1 MPKYRDLQSLTKLL
15 ETHTPL
21 NSKLKMLSPLWTHY
35 VYLRSIYPQYNAR
48 SQKSLCLED
57 PKWM

>member
-21 NSKLKMLSPLWTHY
+21 NSKLKMLKNF
-35 VYLRSIYPQYNAR
+35 RF
-48 SQKSLCLED
+48 SLTVATLVVHLFA
-57 PKWM
+57 